1 MSAVALNPED
11 AKPAQTRRKIKMLHP
26 VIFVDSVEF
35 LQSGNEPAYSSW
47 KPSLGNLVAQGLGLP
62 RPKQRVAR
70 RIQVQFRCHNLELV
84 ILGCPSQL

>member
-1 MSAVALNPED
+1 MAECIPLESFRLPMAPEEFGVFRGRIHGVAMNKVEMWGSWASA
-11 AKPAQTRRKIKMLHP
+11 
-26 VIFVDSVEF
+26 
-35 LQSGNEPAYSSW
+35 
-47 KPSLGNLVAQGLGLP
+47 SLGNLVAQGLGLP